1 MSTKDTVHSDKV
13 HIIMPV
19 LYVLLSVLVPVLCDT
34 ADDNCDGVLTL
45 TTVGGEVVEVRE
57 MLEELDMEEVTAVVE
72 GCGCYKLYEEQYQGG
87 KSFVVDRMGSYSI
100 PLAHVGSVAL
110 VSCSREAMAPWSLAL
125 VVVGVISVT
134 GMLVAVI
141 YKRMGDKHQPGGR
154 PELCQH
160 V

>member
-1 MSTKDTVHSDKV
+1 MPVV
-13 HIIMPV
+13 PV
-19 LYVLLSVLVPVLCDT
+19 LYVIVSVLVQVLYVT
-34 ADDNCDGVLTL
+34 AEDDCQGVLTL
-45 TTVGGEVVEVRE
+45 TTAAGEKVEVRE
-57 MLEELDMEEVTAVVE
+57 EVEELDMEGVEAVAE
-72 GCGCYKLYEEQYQGG
+72 GCRCYKLYEKQYQGG
-87 KSFVVDRMGSYSI
+87 KSFVVDSLGKHSI
-100 PLAHVGSVAL
+100 HLDHVGSVSL

-141 YKRMGDKHQPGGR
+141 YKRMGDKHQPRGR